1 MRKIFV
7 IIPDTRVKIIAR
19 RYISGSRDDGQQSR
33 QGEDQ
38 SMHCYDVL
46 WHLLILEFAVK
57 KY

>member
-1 MRKIFV
+1 
-7 IIPDTRVKIIAR
+7 VKIIAR
-19 RYISGSRDDGQQSR
+19 RNISGSRDDGQQSR